1 METFDR
7 FRVLVDKVD
16 DLYHNLNYA
25 LAEIYIDLENSNRLD
40 EVGEF
45 EIRKLNEGGFFLD
58 EMWENLKGG
67 WDDDLLDEVRE
78 NRKEVA

>member
-16 DLYHNLNYA
+16 DLYKDLNHA
-25 LAEIYIDLENSNRLD
+25 LAEIYVDLENSNRLD
-40 EVGEF
+40 EVGDF

-67 WDDDLLDEVRE
+67 WNDDLLDEVRE